1 MVCVA
6 TQNISS
12 GFGTKASA
20 QSLSPVS
27 NNPNFFCIIS
37 SVPST
42 RWLQG
47 WTRNHGFLPS
57 TSCSHSFCSLSN
69 QQLLCPAY
77 SIFQTNLLKPHYRC
91 RLGGAFM
98 DLTHWPRAVSGSP
111 CFPFNPFSKLAPPGF
126 VPQPSGREERL
137 CQTSLCCV
145 PDQLDEA
152 IPEAESFGIPGERLW
167 VPVCCSLGPR
177 GERRELRDPELSLK

>member
-20 QSLSPVS
+20 QSSSPVS
-27 NNPNFFCIIS
+27 NNPNFFALSAAFPAPVGSRAGQEPRIS
-37 SVPST
+37 SKHLLLS
-42 RWLQG
+42 
-47 WTRNHGFLPS
+47 FL
-57 TSCSHSFCSLSN
+57 SLPFESAATLPCVFHFSN
-69 QQLLCPAY
+69 QSLEAPLPLPPRRGFYGFA
-77 SIFQTNLLKPHYRC
+77 SA
-91 RLGGAFM
+91 AFTM
-98 DLTHWPRAVSGSP
+98 IHCPRAVSGSP

-145 PDQLDEA
+145 PDQLKEA
-152 IPEAESFGIPGERLW
+152 ISEAESFGIPGERLW
-167 VPVCCSLGPR
+167 VPVCCSLGP
-177 GERRELRDPELSLK
+177 GREEGAEGS